1 MLEAGG
7 IYIPWY
13 LYVACGMVW
22 LFAII
27 GVVVVARTFWQFT
40 RPFRKRGLHE

>member
-1 MLEAGG
+1 MTDAGG

-13 LYVACGMVW
+13 IWMACGMVW

-27 GVVVVARTFWQFT
+27 GGCVAARTIWHYVN
-40 RPFRKRGLHE
+40 RSPKS